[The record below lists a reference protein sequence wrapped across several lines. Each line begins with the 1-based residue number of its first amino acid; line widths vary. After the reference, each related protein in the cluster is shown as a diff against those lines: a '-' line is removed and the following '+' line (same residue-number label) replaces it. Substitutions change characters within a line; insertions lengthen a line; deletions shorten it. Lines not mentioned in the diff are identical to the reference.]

1 MSIMCFLF
9 QNQYARLQ
17 KTAKRSE
24 INWNQAN
31 IESTLKMC
39 REGKSIRA
47 SEKACGMSEAT
58 LQNRFKMQEEGI
70 HLWGLEKE
78 SRLKNKKENN

>member
-47 SEKACGMSEAT
+47 SEKPVECQRQHCKIG
-58 LQNRFKMQEEGI
+58 LKCKKKGYIYGVWKKNRD
-70 HLWGLEKE
+70 
-78 SRLKNKKENN
+78 